1 MKYRTLEFVLLYKKN
16 SLIIRE
22 KVNYHMI
29 MNMLFRNRTKE
40 IQLEMS
46 NSGMNI
52 NKLNLVYLII
62 LSIDDNSQRFRL
74 KIIITAK
81 EMILFEKE

>member
-1 MKYRTLEFVLLYKKN
+1 
-16 SLIIRE
+16 
-22 KVNYHMI
+22 
-29 MNMLFRNRTKE
+29 MLFRNRTKE